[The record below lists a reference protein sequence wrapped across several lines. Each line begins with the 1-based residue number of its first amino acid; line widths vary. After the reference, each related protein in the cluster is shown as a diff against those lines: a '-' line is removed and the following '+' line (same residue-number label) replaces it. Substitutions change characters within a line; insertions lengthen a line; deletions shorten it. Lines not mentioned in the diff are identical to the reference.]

1 MHCGGS
7 RENKKI
13 TPCLKVSFL
22 SDPGVP
28 GVRSMG
34 PVVSHSQT
42 ERPCADLT
50 DGTLDDEYTNTILT
64 DNVNRA
70 FQAMWQ
76 CK

>member
-1 MHCGGS
+1 MGMFTLGPKS
-7 RENKKI
+7 P
-13 TPCLKVSFL
+13 TLDFL

-28 GVRSMG
+28 AVRSMG

-42 ERPCADLT
+42 ERPFADLT
-50 DGTLDDEYTNTILT
+50 DVTLADDDTNPILT